1 MNKIEYSG
9 KVREQDLWKVFS
21 DRPDEPSETV
31 IFFSQLKPFLTPVK
45 FEDETRMYHLF
56 EHSTV
61 PAPSTN
67 ARWRATVTQ
76 KNLRRVANAMSKA
89 CQEVAIQYLGTS
101 TKPEHTCSKVLTAE
115 LSDPS
120 GPGLEKRN

>member
-1 MNKIEYSG
+1 MNEIEYNG
-9 KVREQDLWKVFS
+9 EVQEQDLWKIFS
-21 DRPDEPSETV
+21 DDPDKPSETV
-31 IFFSQLKPFLTPVK
+31 IFFSQLKLLLKPVK
-45 FEDETRMYHLF
+45 LEDETRIYHLF

-61 PAPSTN
+61 PAPATG

-89 CQEVAIQYLGTS
+89 CQDVAIQYLGTD
-101 TKPEHTCSKVLTAE
+101 TKPEHNCSKMLDAE